1 MRNRE
6 HQQWTEYVRQMEER
20 KDKKPR
26 RPRTKK
32 RPEASQA
39 ELDAA
44 LDDLTRAAPAPAP
57 TREQ

>member
-1 MRNRE
+1 MCNRE
-6 HQQWTEYVRQMEER
+6 RQLWTEYVRQMEER

-44 LDDLTRAAPAPAP
+44 LDDLTRAAPER
-57 TREQ
+57 REA

>member
-1 MRNRE
+1 MD
-6 HQQWTEYVRQMEER
+6 VRQLEER

-26 RPRTKK
+26 KRRAKK
-32 RPEASQA
+32 QPKASQA

-44 LDDLTRAAPAPAP
+44 IDDLTRAAPAPAP